1 MSILEFLQP
10 SPEQRPAVE
19 ARGRDIVVTAG
30 AGAGKTRTLVAR
42 YLALLDEGLP
52 VRSVIAITFTRKAAL
67 EMRNRIRERISAY
80 LGEPGLSADARA
92 RWEEIYGQM
101 DGARIGTIHS
111 LCGDIIRSHPAEAGV
126 DPRFTLL
133 DETRSALLR
142 AESVAEALDEADL
155 DDALLAC
162 VDALGMDRLSALLTN
177 LMGRRTEAAP
187 ALSRAPAALE
197 ETWRGAARA
206 ALAVFM
212 EHGGVRDAMRG
223 LAEIRNGPAF
233 MTALTKGDTLAP
245 YLPDAVFQW
254 QALEQAWAAEDMPAV
269 IAALPTLAKNLQ
281 KGKGKAA
288 LWGAD
293 NPKPLIA
300 AARDVYDEAI
310 KPLLNG
316 VAWEQDLQAL
326 RMLPAIQRLFA
337 DAAERYGRARAGA
350 AQLDFDDLEELA
362 LNLLKNA
369 PAARAYWQAETRA
382 VLVDEYQDTNPR
394 QAELA
399 RLLAGQPG
407 RLFVVG
413 DGKQSIYRFRGGDVT
428 VIRAE
433 KERAIAE
440 GGLEAHVGIDLS
452 YRAHRPLLDG
462 LNTLLRPVLGEALPD
477 DPDWKQAFEPL
488 EAFRAEPRPG
498 FVAPHIELHLAVKG
512 EGERSGAALARVAA
526 TTADAIGQWVGA
538 GTMQAAAED
547 GHLRPLRFDDIVI
560 LCRASSS
567 FKAYE
572 DALERAGIPY
582 LTVGGSGFFERPEV
596 RDVVNLLRVIET
608 PHDDAAFAGAL
619 RSPVF
624 GVTDYALALLFDGRD
639 RARSA
644 WAQWPERIGRLEPAD
659 QSAVAAAV
667 GMLTDMQTLR
677 GRVPVAQLLKE
688 LLDRTLYLPALLG
701 AGHAR
706 GRRNIE
712 KLLATARDSATP
724 SVRAFLEYATAMRDS
739 GAREGEA
746 RAVAEGAVQIMTA
759 HAAKGLEFPVVVLG
773 DAGRQSGGGRD
784 FVLHPAWGLVLRL
797 TDAEDRKPF
806 LYALA
811 ARAEQEQDEAEAG
824 RLLYVAATRAEEK
837 LAISADIALKKDGTP
852 GNVGGWLKLLCL
864 PGGLPL
870 MDRAIAH
877 DPAGAALREM
887 DLSRA
892 EIGVIALIREPGAPL
907 PPRPGPTAEAA
918 PTLGD
923 LRLVAPLPPAGA
935 DRRHDAFL
943 TRVTSRVARSDA
955 PASIVGKLTHR
966 AVQLWRVA
974 PPDLDWL
981 RTEAQTLGLVEPR
994 QIEDAVN
1001 RSRRILARF
1010 AAHPLYAEMGSSD
1023 QRLHEVPYAWTR
1035 DGAPVSGIIDCLYR
1049 HAGHWKIVD
1058 FKTDQLRN
1066 RAAMLDRITARGYDL
1081 QVNTYAAAAEA
1092 FLGERPAAALC
1103 FLDVGGAVEVF

>member
-1 MSILEFLQP
+1 MSILDFLQP
-10 SPEQRPAVE
+10 STEQRPAVE

-80 LGEPGLSADARA
+80 LRGSDLSADARA
-92 RWEEIYGQM
+92 RWEVIYGQM

-111 LCGDIIRSHPAEAGV
+111 LCSDIIRSHPAEAGV

-142 AESVAEALDEADL
+142 AESVAEALDEANL
-155 DDALLAC
+155 DDDMLAC
-162 VDALGMDRLSALLTN
+162 VDALGMDRLAALLTH
-177 LMGRRTEAAP
+177 LMGRRTES
-187 ALSRAPAALE
+187 ALALARAPAALE
-197 ETWRGAARA
+197 AIWRSAARD
-206 ALAVFM
+206 ALAVFV
-212 EHGGVRDAMRG
+212 EDTGVRDAMRG
-223 LAEIRNGPAF
+223 LAEILNGPAF
-233 MTALTKGDTLAP
+233 MTALTKEDALAP
-245 YLPDAVFQW
+245 FLPIAVFQW
-254 QALEQAWAAEDMPAV
+254 QALERAWTAEDLPAV
-269 IAALPTLAKNLQ
+269 IEALPTLAKNLQ
-281 KGKGKAA
+281 KGKGKVA

-326 RMLPAIQRLFA
+326 RVLPAIQRLYS
-337 DAAERYGRARAGA
+337 DAAERYARARTGA
-350 AQLDFDDLEELA
+350 SQLDFDDLEEMA
-362 LNLLKNA
+362 LDLLKHA
-369 PAARAYWQAETRA
+369 PSARAYWQAETRA
-382 VLVDEYQDTNPR
+382 VLVDEYQDTNAR

-399 RLLAGQPG
+399 RLLAGQRG

-440 GGLEAHVGIDLS
+440 GGPGAHFSIDRS

-477 DPDWKQAFEPL
+477 DPAWKQPFEAL
-488 EAFRAEPRPG
+488 TAHRAEPRPG

-512 EGERSGAALARVAA
+512 EGERPGAALARVAA
-526 TTADAIGQWVGA
+526 STADAIGQWVGA
-538 GTMQAAAED
+538 GAMQAIGDE
-547 GHLRPLRFDDIVI
+547 GRLRPLRFDDVAI

-644 WAQWPERIGRLEPAD
+644 WAQWHERIARLAPVD
-659 QSAVAAAV
+659 QAAVAAAV
-667 GMLTDMQTLR
+667 DTLTAMQTLR
-677 GRVPVAQLLKE
+677 GRVTVAQLLKE
-688 LLDRTLYLPALLG
+688 LLDRTVYLPSLLG

-724 SVRAFLEYATAMRDS
+724 SVREFLEYAAAMRDS

-784 FVLHPAWGLVLRL
+784 FVLHPEWGLVLRL

-811 ARAEQEQDEAEAG
+811 ARAEQERDEAEAG

-852 GNVGGWLKLLCL
+852 GNVSGWLKLLCL
-864 PGGLPL
+864 PGALPL
-870 MDRAIAH
+870 MDRTIEH
-877 DPAGAALREM
+877 DPAGAALREL

-892 EIGVIALIREPGAPL
+892 EARVIALIREPGVPM
-907 PPRPGPTAEAA
+907 PPRPGPAAEVA

-923 LRLVAPLPPAGA
+923 LRLVAPLPPLA
-935 DRRHDAFL
+935 DRRPDGFL

-955 PASIVGKLTHR
+955 PASVVGRLAHR

-981 RTEAQTLGLVEPR
+981 RAEAQTLGLVEPR
-994 QIEDAVN
+994 QIEDALN
-1001 RSRRILARF
+1001 RAGRILVRF
-1010 AAHPLYAEMGSSD
+1010 AAHPLYSEMNSSD

-1035 DGAPVSGIIDCLYR
+1035 DGGPISGIIDCLYR
-1049 HAGHWKIVD
+1049 HDDAWKIVD
-1058 FKTDQLRN
+1058 FKTDQLRD
-1066 RAAMLDRITARGYDL
+1066 RAAMLDRITAKGYDL
-1081 QVNTYAAAAEA
+1081 QINTYAVAAEA
-1092 FLGERPAAALC
+1092 FLGEKPATVLC
-1103 FLDVGGAVEVF
+1103 FLDVGGAVEVI

>member
-1 MSILEFLQP
+1 MSILDFLQP
-10 SPEQRPAVE
+10 SPEQRPAIE

-42 YLALLDEGLP
+42 YLSLLDEGLP

-67 EMRNRIRERISAY
+67 EMRNRIRERIGAY
-80 LGEPGLSADARA
+80 LRGSDLSAATRA
-92 RWEEIYGQM
+92 RWEVIYGQM

-111 LCGDIIRSHPAEAGV
+111 LCGDIVRSHPAEAGV
-126 DPRFTLL
+126 DPRFSLM

-142 AESVAEALDEADL
+142 ADSVAEALDEATL
-155 DDALLAC
+155 DEALLAC
-162 VDALGMDRLSALLTN
+162 IDALGTDRLAGLLTH
-177 LMGRRTEAAP
+177 LMGRRTEAAR

-197 ETWRGAARA
+197 QTWRSAARA
-206 ALAVFM
+206 ALAVFI
-212 EHGGVRDAMRG
+212 EDPRVRDAMRG
-223 LAEIRNGPAF
+223 LAEILNGPGF
-233 MTALTKGDTLAP
+233 MTALTKEDTLAP
-245 YLPDAVFQW
+245 FLPIAVFQW
-254 QALEQAWAAEDMPAV
+254 QAVERAWAAGDLPAV
-269 IAALPTLAKNLQ
+269 IQELPTLAKNLQ
-281 KGKGKAA
+281 KGKGKVA

-316 VAWEQDLQAL
+316 VAWEQDLQTL
-326 RMLPAIQRLFA
+326 RVLPAIERLFA
-337 DAAERYGRARAGA
+337 DAAERYARARAGA
-350 AQLDFDDLEELA
+350 AQLDFDDLEEMA
-362 LNLLKNA
+362 LNLLKNS
-369 PAARAYWQAETRA
+369 PAARAYWQAETQA
-382 VLVDEYQDTNPR
+382 VLVDEYQDSNPR

-440 GGLEAHVGIDLS
+440 GGPGAHISIDRS

-462 LNTLLRPVLGEALPD
+462 LNMLLRPVLGEARPD
-477 DPDWKQAFEPL
+477 DPAWKQGFEPL
-488 EAFRAEPRPG
+488 TAQRAEPRPG
-498 FVAPHIELHLAVKG
+498 FVAPHIALHLAVKG
-512 EGERSGAALARVAA
+512 EGERSGMALARVAA
-526 TTADAIGQWVGA
+526 STADAIGQWVGA
-538 GTMQAAAED
+538 GAMQATDAE
-547 GHLRPLRFDDIVI
+547 GRLRPLRYDDIVI
-560 LCRASSS
+560 LCRASTS

-596 RDVVNLLRVIET
+596 RDVVNLLRAIET

-624 GVTDYALALLFDGRD
+624 GVNDYALALLFDGRD

-644 WAQWPERIGRLEPAD
+644 WAQWRERVARLAPAD
-659 QSAVAAAV
+659 QAAV
-667 GMLTDMQTLR
+667 TAAVDALTAMQSLR
-677 GRVPVAQLLKE
+677 GRVTVAQLLKA
-688 LLDRTLYLPALLG
+688 LLDRTVYLPALLG

-724 SVRAFLEYATAMRDS
+724 SVRAFLEYAAAMRDS

-784 FVLHPAWGLVLRL
+784 FVLHPEWGLVLRL
-797 TDAEDRKPF
+797 TDAEDRKPLLF
-806 LYALA
+806 ALA

-824 RLLYVAATRAEEK
+824 RLLYVAATRAGDK
-837 LAISADIALKKDGTP
+837 LVISADIALKKDGTP
-852 GNVGGWLKLLCL
+852 GSVGGWLKLLCQ
-864 PGGLPL
+864 PGALPL
-870 MDRAIAH
+870 MDRAIEH

-892 EIGVIALIREPGAPL
+892 DTRVIGLICEPGVPL
-907 PPRPGPTAEAA
+907 RPRPSPVADAG

-923 LRLVAPLPPAGA
+923 LRLVAPLPPSVT
-935 DRRHDAFL
+935 DRQHDGFL
-943 TRVTSRVARSDA
+943 TRVTSRMARSDA
-955 PASIVGKLTHR
+955 PASVVGKLAHR

-981 RTEAQTLGLVEPR
+981 RAEAQTLGLVEPR
-994 QIEDAVN
+994 QIDDAMN
-1001 RSRRILARF
+1001 RARRILIRF
-1010 AAHPLYAEMGSSD
+1010 AAHPLYAEMNSAV
-1023 QRLHEVPYAWTR
+1023 QRLHEVPYAWLR
-1035 DGAPVSGIIDCLYR
+1035 DGKPVSGIIDCLYR
-1049 HAGHWKIVD
+1049 HADAWKIID
-1058 FKTDQLRN
+1058 FKTDQLRD
-1066 RAAMLDRITARGYDL
+1066 RAAMLDRITARGYDR
-1081 QVNTYAAAAEA
+1081 QISTYAAAAEA